1 MSLSS
6 EQVFEIR
13 RSYRNAINRADQIG
27 ILSQLYLCSKE
38 EICKVLGISVPVQKK
53 GPTPRKYDKTMKERV
68 VRAVLVDGMTNQE
81 AADKFNVPIG
91 TSSVWVRI
99 AKRKLEE
106 SSHASGS

>member
-27 ILSQLYLCSKE
+27 ILSQLYLCNKE
-38 EICKVLGISVPVQKK
+38 EICKVLGISVLAQKK
-53 GPTPRKYDKTMKERV
+53 GPTPRKYDKAMKERV

-91 TSSVWVRI
+91 TLSVWVRC
-99 AKRKLEE
+99 ARKEGK
-106 SSHASGS
+106 HGIYHQ

>member
-27 ILSQLYLCSKE
+27 ILSQLYLCNKE
-38 EICKVLGISVPVQKK
+38 EICKVLGISVPAQKK
-53 GPTPRKYDKTMKERV
+53 GPTPRKYDKATKERV

-81 AADKFNVPIG
+81 AADKLNVPIG